1 MDFEC
6 TNCQGSGYFDLPDD
20 TEKACSVC
28 HGTGGFDKDELAAVR
43 AERAR
48 YGDDSTLKVS
58 FTMPILTALL
68 IFAAALL
75 CIGLA
80 CIGNEVD

>member
-20 TEKACSVC
+20 TEKACPVC

-43 AERAR
+43 AERA
-48 YGDDSTLKVS
+48 STLKVS
-58 FTMPILTALL
+58 FTTPILTALL